1 MNSLRRK
8 PVVLYSLFDGSLT
21 FWPVRTYVPLMRAC
35 LTRSYVLGSEMLDH
49 RYFYIEDGYG
59 RYTCGLARQ
68 GIIAFLRM
76 YAEENIFLGHEWYLA
91 LTAFKNNPSV
101 IGFTVEQMIISRIAA
116 RGLDW
121 GDGYIPPA
129 HVTPFL
135 GKATPLLDN
144 QSTYFVPLKF
154 NFKAIDAL
162 YAEVDEHKRTAK
174 VVAIQITVA
183 KSHRDS
189 EVEFFESWE
198 AWTGLL
204 GGFTITPIFLW
215 IVEEKRC
222 RVDIEEKLSK
232 LRTGEITFW
241 PKHVTHWVSVDQV
254 DKTLADTLA
263 KIRPRSGDGGDGG
276 GAMALNISHRE
287 SCAFSIDRK
296 SVV

>member
-1 MNSLRRK
+1 
-8 PVVLYSLFDGSLT
+8 
-21 FWPVRTYVPLMRAC
+21 
-35 LTRSYVLGSEMLDH
+35 MLDH

-121 GDGYIPPA
+121 GDDYIPPA

-135 GKATPLLDN
+135 GKATPLLDS

-162 YAEVDEHKRTAK
+162 YAEVDEHKRIAK

-204 GGFTITPIFLW
+204 GDFKITPIFLW
-215 IVEEKRC
+215 IVEGTRG
-222 RVDIEEKLSK
+222 RADLEEKLSE
-232 LRTGEITFW
+232 LRTKEITFW
-241 PKHVTHWVSVDQV
+241 PKHATHWVSIDQV
-254 DKTLADTLA
+254 DETLANTLA
-263 KIRPRSGDGGDGG
+263 KIRPRSGDGGDEGE
-276 GAMALNISHRE
+276 AMALDI
-287 SCAFSIDRK
+287 ITP
-296 SVV
+296 